1 MYDEHHPKIINF
13 NATYNKN
20 IVLKLQA
27 VGQQK
32 LLHNK
37 ICEYLERTLINLKN
51 ALNPKVMQTSLNA
64 KVSRQE
70 EFKDLSY
77 CPDQRIYELMLGES
91 IWGIMNRTK
100 TKDVD
105 IRQLWQSVS
114 QQSEIQHFTNSKS
127 GSIDGAIGIFSADL
141 NGGIVLPIEAKST
154 MANPYARQT
163 VDLEEQAVQRIIEKH
178 IDLSTPSQISSI
190 LIMPTPPDKE
200 LKVDLQIIAN
210 NLQEAIHESSLG
222 AISLLSIH
230 ENGLRLTT
238 CVLYGKTFRLEVSKI
253 HDFMGIINYIFPST
267 EG

>member
-51 ALNPKVMQTSLNA
+51 ALNPKVMQASLNA

-70 EFKDLSY
+70 EFKDLSF
-77 CPDQRIYELMLGES
+77 CSDQRIYELMLGES

-100 TKDVD
+100 TKNVD

-114 QQSEIQHFTNSKS
+114 QQDNIQQFTNSKS
-127 GSIDGAIGIFSADL
+127 GSIDGAIGVFGADVE
-141 NGGIVLPIEAKST
+141 GCVILPMEAKST
-154 MANPYARQT
+154 MINPLISPT
-163 VDLEEQAVQRIIEKH
+163 GSLEEQAIQRIKEKYY
-178 IDLSTPSQISSI
+178 DFSKSAQISAIFI
-190 LIMPTPPDKE
+190 LPNSSDKE

-210 NLQEAIHESSLG
+210 QLQDTIAENSLG
-222 AISLLSIH
+222 AIGLLSIH

-238 CVLYGKTFRLEVSKI
+238 CLLYEKTFKLEVSKI

-267 EG
+267 EN